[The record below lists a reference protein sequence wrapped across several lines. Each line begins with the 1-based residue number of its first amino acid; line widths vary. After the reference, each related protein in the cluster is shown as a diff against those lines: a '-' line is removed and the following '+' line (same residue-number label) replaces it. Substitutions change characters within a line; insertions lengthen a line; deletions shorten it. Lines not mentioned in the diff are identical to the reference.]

1 MTNRL
6 NNMYQDNPQPKNP
19 QSGLEAYL
27 KLRQLAFKTTPAN
40 LDITVSPDS
49 QEPFGI
55 LMDLSLPQGNA
66 TIVAFISGDASFYTS
81 TGGGVI
87 GGIGHENVR
96 NAARKFVNSSYKY
109 LDKMIPTIAYPL
121 PESGK
126 VRFYILTPKNIFTY
140 EADEPDF
147 HKNELSLL
155 YAQGHHLLTEL
166 LAATQQK

>member
-19 QSGLEAYL
+19 QSRLEAYL

-55 LMDLSLPQGNA
+55 LIDLSLPQGNA

>member
-1 MTNRL
+1 M
-6 NNMYQDNPQPKNP
+6 
-19 QSGLEAYL
+19 

-40 LDITVSPDS
+40 LGMKSALDS

-96 NAARKFVNSSYKY
+96 NAARKFVTASFKY
-109 LDKMIPTIAYPL
+109 QNKMMKTAAYPL

-126 VRFYILTPKNIFTY
+126 VRFYVLTSKNIYTY
-140 EADEPDF
+140 EADESDF
-147 HKNELSLL
+147 HKNELSPL

>member
-19 QSGLEAYL
+19 QSRLEAYL

-87 GGIGHENVR
+87 GGISHENVR
-96 NAARKFVNSSYKY
+96 NAARNFVAAAAKY
-109 LDKMIPTIAYPL
+109 LDKMAPTAAYPL
-121 PESGK
+121 PEPGR
-126 VRFYILTPKNIFTY
+126 VRFYVLTPKSIFTY
-140 EADEPDF
+140 EAVEIDLR
-147 HKNELSLL
+147 KNALTPL
-155 YAQGHHLLTEL
+155 YAAGHKVLTEL
-166 LAATQQK
+166 LASTTQK

>member
-1 MTNRL
+1 
-6 NNMYQDNPQPKNP
+6 MYQDNPQPKNP
-19 QSGLEAYL
+19 QSRLEAYL
-27 KLRQLAFKTTPAN
+27 KLRQLAFKTTLGN
-40 LDITVSPDS
+40 LGITASFDS

>member
-1 MTNRL
+1 
-6 NNMYQDNPQPKNP
+6 MYQDNPQSKNP
-19 QSGLEAYL
+19 QSRLEAYL

-40 LDITVSPDS
+40 LGIGSSLDS

-55 LMDLSLPQGNA
+55 LMDLSLHQGNA
-66 TIVAFISGDASFYTS
+66 TIVALISGDASYYTS

-96 NAARKFVNSSYKY
+96 NAARKFVIASFKY
-109 LDKMIPTIAYPL
+109 LGKMVTTVAYPL

-126 VRFYILTPKNIFTY
+126 VRFYVLTPKNIYTY

-147 HKNELSLL
+147 HKNELSPF